1 MAKLSNQRGEALTVI
16 LVVIPL
22 LFGGVE
28 HIRANHHKERAE
40 QYKEQAEQLA
50 IVADENKQSA
60 ERAAEAAENNAELA
74 KTISN
79 DLEQCVATIEKYKVV
94 ESNYMATNESLAD
107 DLKTLE
113 SRIANT
119 DLGSCVVPD
128 WLVDEI
134 AGSSDSR

>member
-1 MAKLSNQRGEALTVI
+1 MAKMSNQRGEALTVI

-28 HIRANHHKERAE
+28 HMRARHHKERAE
-40 QYKEQAEQLA
+40 QYKEQAKQLA

-60 ERAAEAAENNAELA
+60 ERAVEAAENNAELA
-74 KTISN
+74 KTIGN
-79 DLEQCVATIEKYKVV
+79 DLEQCVATVEKYKVV
-94 ESNYMATNESLAD
+94 ESNYLATNESLAD

-119 DLGSCVVPD
+119 DLGSCVVPG

-134 AGSSDSR
+134 SGNSDGR